1 MMDWSAHAMAGV
13 LHQVQ
18 DGKLRFI
25 AAWGWK
31 CKSYEANYH
40 SSKGELT
47 ALHYAMEKFE
57 KWLQLS
63 QSHVPG
69 PLNVPPDA
77 LSRRLDL
84 PEPTNS
90 EFQAGAEFKP
100 QYLLDLALP
109 KAQEWEAGTRLTW

>member
-1 MMDWSAHAMAGV
+1 MAATESVWSW
-13 LHQVQ
+13 L
-18 DGKLRFI
+18 DTFSRFNFRI
-25 AAWGWK
+25 K
-31 CKSYEANYH
+31 
-40 SSKGELT
+40 
-47 ALHYAMEKFE
+47 
-57 KWLQLS
+57 
-63 QSHVPG
+63 HVPG